1 MDFNV
6 AAHAAEPIV
15 FCENLVK
22 IFKILDLE
30 AIALQGLDL
39 QVQRGELMAIIGN
52 SGSGKSTLL
61 NILGGL
67 DRPSAGKVVVNG
79 SDLLKI
85 SDRALVRYKRKT
97 VGFVWQQTSRNLI
110 PYLTALQNV
119 EAPMIINGGSAGKR
133 RAWAKEL
140 LDQVGLAERMDHRPI
155 HMSGG
160 QQQRVAI
167 AVALANNPPLLL
179 ADEPT
184 GSVDTATASTIFE
197 IFRRLTQQYGTTVI
211 IVTHDRTVT
220 ARVDRVV
227 AIRDGKTSTE
237 SLRRIDVN
245 LDDPLDFG
253 ETHEEF
259 SVLDS
264 AGRLQLPRDV
274 MEKLAIKRRVRVDVV
289 DGHIEIFPVE
299 EEATKAKERGR
310 R

>member
-1 MDFNV
+1 MV
-6 AAHAAEPIV
+6 
-15 FCENLVK
+15 
-22 IFKILDLE
+22 
-30 AIALQGLDL
+30 
-39 QVQRGELMAIIGN
+39 
-52 SGSGKSTLL
+52 
-61 NILGGL
+61 
-67 DRPSAGKVVVNG
+67 
-79 SDLLKI
+79 
-85 SDRALVRYKRKT
+85 
-97 VGFVWQQTSRNLI
+97 
-110 PYLTALQNV
+110 
-119 EAPMIINGGSAGKR
+119 INGTPAHQR
-133 RAWAKEL
+133 RTWAKEL
-140 LDQVGLAERMDHRPI
+140 LDQVGLADRMDHKPI

-197 IFRRLTQQYGTTVI
+197 IFRRLTQEYGTTVI

-227 AIRDGKTSTE
+227 QIRDGKTSTE
-237 SLRRIDVN
+237 SFRRLDLN

-253 ETHEEF
+253 QTHEEF

-274 MEKLAIKRRVRVDVV
+274 MEQLAIKRRVRVEVV
-289 DGHIEIFPVE
+289 EGHVEIYPVG
-299 EEATKAKERGR
+299 EEAAEKEEAR